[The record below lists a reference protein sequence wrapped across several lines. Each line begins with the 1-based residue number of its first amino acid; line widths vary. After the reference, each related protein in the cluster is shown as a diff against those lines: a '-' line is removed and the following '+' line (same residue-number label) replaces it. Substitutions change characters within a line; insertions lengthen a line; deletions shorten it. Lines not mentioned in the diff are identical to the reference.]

1 VLGAAAAKLDTHVT
15 ALYVNARCV
24 RAHGRMDV
32 QRGASM
38 AARLCCA
45 LMRLPTAGRDIPVTL
60 AIGRHGNAERWWRRF
75 GDDRPLVTSQHL
87 AADGA
92 LVKRYGVIELRFVV
106 SSCGGGLRW
115 RSIAT
120 RVRIGPVAVRLPAPL
135 QPTVHAVALPTDY
148 AGIWVRVRITAPIIG
163 RLVTYHGTI
172 EQEKDHAYRALAAR
186 RTRRG
191 RRLRH
196 PLVP

>member
-1 VLGAAAAKLDTHVT
+1 VLGAAAAELDTHVT
-15 ALYVNARCV
+15 ALYVDARCV

-32 QRGASM
+32 HRGTSM

-45 LMRLPTAGRDIPVTL
+45 LLRLPTAGRDIPVTL
-60 AIGRHGNAERWWRRF
+60 AIGRRGNVERWWRRF

-106 SSCGGGLRW
+106 SPYGGGLQW
-115 RSIAT
+115 RSITT
-120 RVRIGPVAVRLPAPL
+120 RLRIGPVAFRLPAPL
-135 QPTVHAVALPTDY
+135 LPTVRAVALPTDH
-148 AGIWVRVRITAPIIG
+148 AGIWVRVWITAPVIG
-163 RLVTYHGTI
+163 PLLTYHGTI

-186 RTRRG
+186 RTRPG